1 VPRRSYVELDL
12 KLGMEYYGL
21 DLEGCG
27 GVIRR
32 NLEDFIVYEISID
45 GFVASPNCPEERGAG
60 EYVWLVLEKRKLDT
74 VTALKLVERHFG
86 LHRSSLGVAGLKDT
100 AAITYQHISLKHEV
114 SEEQLE
120 EFNAKHK
127 RVKLYCPI
135 RRPFHLRPGM
145 LLGNRFIVV
154 VREVRNPELAVEAVK
169 LVQELG
175 GVPNYYGYQ
184 RFGSIRPVTHVVGK
198 LILQGDFKRAAE
210 EMLLRVFE
218 GESPRAKQAR
228 ALLAETGDYSRV
240 LEVFPK
246 SMHNER
252 VLIAYLARHPG
263 DYVGAFRKLP
273 PYVRKLLVGAYQ
285 AYLFNKLL
293 SRRIE
298 AGLPYAEAVP
308 GDIVGIY
315 SERKAHEPVGVL
327 VVNSAIVDKVNRW
340 IKQGKAAL
348 LLPIFGYNTP
358 LLPGKPGELE
368 LEVLREEGLDLE
380 AFKLKSIPEASSAGT
395 YRPAALKPL
404 EISIK
409 VEDSIVLLS
418 FTLRKGMYA
427 TTLLR
432 EIVKPEDPPS
442 QGF

>member
-1 VPRRSYVELDL
+1 MPRRSNVELDL
-12 KLGMEYYGL
+12 LLGMEYYGL
-21 DLEGCG
+21 DLDGCG
-27 GVIRR
+27 GVIRK
-32 NLEDFIVYEISID
+32 NLEDFLVFEISID
-45 GFVASPNCPEERGAG
+45 GSVASPSCPEEHGAG
-60 EYVWLVLEKRKLDT
+60 EYTWLVLEKRKVDT
-74 VTALKLVERHFG
+74 VTALRMIERHFG
-86 LHRSSLGVAGLKDT
+86 LPRSSIGVAGLKDT
-100 AAITYQHISLKHEV
+100 AAITYQFISIKNNV
-114 SEEQLE
+114 SSVQLE
-120 EFNAKHK
+120 EFNARHK
-127 RVKLYCPI
+127 RVKLHCPV

-145 LLGNRFIVV
+145 LLGNRFVV
-154 VREVRNPELAVEAVK
+154 TVREVRDPEVAIRAVK
-169 LVQELG
+169 LAQELG

-184 RFGSIRPVTHVVGK
+184 RFGSIRPVTHIVGK
-198 LILQGDFKRAAE
+198 LILQGDFKRAAD

-240 LEVFPK
+240 LEIFPK

-252 VLIAYLARHPG
+252 VLIAYLAKHPG
-263 DYVGAFRKLP
+263 DYVGAFRKLS
-273 PYVRKLLVGAYQ
+273 PYVRKLLIGAYQ

-298 AGLPYAEAVP
+298 AGLPYTEAVP
-308 GDIVGIY
+308 GDVVGVY
-315 SERKAHEPVGVL
+315 SERKTHEPVGVL

-340 IKQGKAAL
+340 IKQGKATL

-358 LLPGKPGELE
+358 LLSGKPGELE

-380 AFKLKSIPEASSAGT
+380 AFRLKSIPEASSAGT

-404 EISIK
+404 ELSVK
-409 VEDSIVLLS
+409 VEDSAVLLS

-432 EIVKPEDPPS
+432 EIVKPEDPPR

>member
-1 VPRRSYVELDL
+1 VPRKSRVELDL
-12 KLGMEYYGL
+12 LLGMEYYGL
-21 DLEGCG
+21 DLDGCG
-27 GVIRR
+27 GVIRK
-32 NLEDFIVYEISID
+32 NLEDFLVFEISID
-45 GFVASPNCPEERGAG
+45 GSVASPSCPENRGAG
-60 EYVWLVLEKRKLDT
+60 EYTWLVLEKRKVDT
-74 VTALKLVERHFG
+74 VTALRLVERHFG
-86 LHRSSLGVAGLKDT
+86 LPRSSLGVAGLKDT
-100 AAITYQHISLKHEV
+100 AAITYQYISLRHEV
-114 SEEQLE
+114 SETQLE
-120 EFNAKHK
+120 EFNARHK
-127 RVKLYCPI
+127 RVKLHCPI

-145 LLGNRFIVV
+145 LLGNRFVVV
-154 VREVRNPELAVEAVK
+154 VREVGKPEVAVEAVR

-184 RFGSIRPVTHVVGK
+184 RFGSIRPVTHIVGK

-228 ALLAETGDYSRV
+228 TLLAETGDYSRV
-240 LEVFPK
+240 LEIFPRN
-246 SMHNER
+246 MHNER
-252 VLIAYLARHPG
+252 VLIAYLAKHPG
-263 DYVGAFRKLP
+263 DYVGAFRKLS
-273 PYVRKLLVGAYQ
+273 PYVRKLLIGAYQ
-285 AYLFNKLL
+285 AYLFNRLL
-293 SRRIE
+293 SKRIE
-298 AGLPYAEAVP
+298 EGLPFTEAVP
-308 GDIVGIY
+308 GDVVGIY
-315 SERKAHEPVGVL
+315 SERKAHEPAGVL
-327 VVNSAIVDKVNRW
+327 IVNSAIVDKVNRW
-340 IKQGKAAL
+340 IRQGRAAL

-395 YRPAALKPL
+395 YRPAALRPL

-409 VEDSIVLLS
+409 VEDSIALLT

-432 EIVKPEDPPS
+432 EIVKPEDPPR

>member
-1 VPRRSYVELDL
+1 MPRRSYVELDL

>member
-308 GDIVGIY
+308 GDVVGIY